1 MSTTPMLL
9 ADRYEVGRLLG
20 TGGMAEVYEGRD
32 RLLARRVAI
41 KVLLGELGQDPSF
54 LARFKREAQ
63 AAASLSHPNVVAVY
77 DTGVQDSTHFIV
89 MEYVEGRTLRDLLRI
104 GGPPPPERAALI
116 AADVCNALAAAHAR
130 GLIHRDVKPA
140 NVMLTPDGTVK
151 VMDFGIA
158 RATSSDT
165 ITQTHAVI
173 GTAQYISPEQV
184 EGREVDAR
192 SDLYSLGCLLYE
204 MLTGRVPF
212 AGESPVSIAYR
223 HVRED
228 PVPPR
233 RINPR
238 IPPALEAITL
248 RAMAKHPANRYQT
261 AAELRADLE
270 RALAGRPLAA
280 APAPVGGFDGPAP
293 VTQAMPPLPYGY
305 QPGGHPDE
313 LTAGGYAG
321 RPKRRGRV
329 AAVVL
334 SLLTV
339 LLAAGAFAVVA
350 RNARP
355 DAADPSAV
363 TTLSTSLAPPTT
375 LPATTAPPTTLAP
388 TTTQQQATTTQ
399 LQTTTTEQQTTTTRS
414 NQVTVPNVLRQR
426 ENAARNL
433 LEDQGFQVDSQ
444 DVPIGNQNL
453 DGRVIAQSPRPDT
466 TVPEGSTVQLLIGQ
480 VQ

>member
-1 MSTTPMLL
+1 MSTTPVLL
-9 ADRYEVGRLLG
+9 IDRYEVGRLLG
-20 TGGMAEVYEGRD
+20 AGGMAEVYEGRD

-41 KVLLGELGQDPSF
+41 KVLLAEFAQDPSF
-54 LARFKREAQ
+54 LVRFKREAQ
-63 AAASLSHPNVVAVY
+63 AAASLSHPNIVAVY
-77 DTGVQDSTHFIV
+77 DTGVQGGTHFIV

-104 GGPPPPERAALI
+104 GGPPPPERAAGI

-130 GLIHRDVKPA
+130 GLIHRDVKPG

-192 SDLYSLGCLLYE
+192 GDLYSLGCLLYE

-212 AGESPVSIAYR
+212 SGESPVAIAYR

-233 RINPR
+233 QLNPR

-248 RAMAKHPANRYQT
+248 RAMAKHPLNRYQT

-270 RALAGRPLAA
+270 RALTGRPPAA
-280 APAPVGGFDGPAP
+280 VMAPVGRFDEPAP
-293 VTQAMPPLPYGY
+293 VTQAMPPAYAYRPAS
-305 QPGGHPDE
+305 HE
-313 LTAGGYAG
+313 LAAGGDAG
-321 RPKRRGRV
+321 RAKRRHRV
-329 AAVVL
+329 AAIVF
-334 SLLTV
+334 SLVTV
-339 LLAAGAFAVVA
+339 LLAAAAFAVVA

-355 DAADPSAV
+355 DAAQPSALS
-363 TTLSTSLAPPTT
+363 TLSTTLAPPTT
-375 LPATTAPPTTLAP
+375 LPASTTAAPTTAAPTTAAPTTAPTTTAPPTTTQP
-388 TTTQQQATTTQ
+388 TTTTQAG
-399 LQTTTTEQQTTTTRS
+399 
-414 NQVTVPNVLRQR
+414 QVVVPSVLRQR
-426 ENAARNL
+426 EESARNE
-433 LEDQGFQVDSQ
+433 LENLGFQVDSQ

-453 DGRVIAQSPRPDT
+453 DGRVIAQGPRAGT
-466 TVPEGSTVQLLIGQ
+466 SVPEGSTVQIFIGQ

>member
-192 SDLYSLGCLLYE
+192 GDLYSVGCLLYE

-212 AGESPVSIAYR
+212 AGESPVAIAYR

-280 APAPVGGFDGPAP
+280 AAAPVGGFDEPAP
-293 VTQAMPPLPYGY
+293 VTQAIPLPYGY
-305 QPGGHPDE
+305 QPSSHPDE
-313 LTAGGYAG
+313 LTAGGAAG

-355 DAADPSAV
+355 DAADPSAL

-388 TTTQQQATTTQ
+388 TTTQQQTTTTQ
-399 LQTTTTEQQTTTTRS
+399 RQTTTTEQQTTTTES
-414 NQVTVPNVLRQR
+414 NLVRVPNVVRQQ
-426 ENAARNL
+426 EDDARRL
-433 LEDQGFQVDSQ
+433 LEDLGFQVDSQ
-444 DVPIGNQNL
+444 DVPIANQSL
-453 DGRVIAQSPRPDT
+453 DGRVIAQSPRAGNRL
-466 TVPEGSTVQLLIGQ
+466 PEGSTVQILIGR